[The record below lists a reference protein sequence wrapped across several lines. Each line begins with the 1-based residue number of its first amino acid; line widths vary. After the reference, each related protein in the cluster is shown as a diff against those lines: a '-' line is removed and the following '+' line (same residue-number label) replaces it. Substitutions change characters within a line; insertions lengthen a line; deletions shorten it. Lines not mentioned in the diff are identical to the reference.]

1 MRQRFVGNRED
12 ELEEM
17 EFDIRP
23 ILMQQVSGYQG

>member
-1 MRQRFVGNRED
+1 MRQRFVENRED

-17 EFDIRP
+17 EFDIQP